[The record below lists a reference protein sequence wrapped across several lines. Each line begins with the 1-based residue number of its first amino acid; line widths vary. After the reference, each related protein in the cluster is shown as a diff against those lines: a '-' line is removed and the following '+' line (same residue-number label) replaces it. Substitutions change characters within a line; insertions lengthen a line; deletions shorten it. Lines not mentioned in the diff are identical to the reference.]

1 MTFPVRNSPRP
12 SAVFEE
18 RAARAEALARVS
30 SAAAE
35 PLTFV
40 AGLLRAQG
48 ALAAALEA
56 AHAARPLTGHLD
68 EDLDRMIAR
77 LYEVPRFAAAK
88 GPAALAEDA
97 RSRAAEDEAT
107 ARTRLMVFW
116 SDDRPAAEDY
126 LSRAMLR
133 PYVEVLRAGNVAPH
147 RVHRHGRCPFC
158 GGAPAVACRRGGS
171 EGEGA
176 ARFLVCGLC
185 GLEFAFNRIL
195 CPSCFEED
203 PEKLPSF
210 TSDAHPS
217 VRVEAC
223 ETCRRYV
230 KSLDLSQDARP
241 LPEVDDVAS
250 LSMDLWAVEQGY
262 SRLEPGLAGL

>member
-1 MTFPVRNSPRP
+1 VTLPVRSKTA

-18 RAARAEALARVS
+18 RATRAEALARS
-30 SAAAE
+30 CSAAAE
-35 PLTFV
+35 PLRFA
-40 AGLLRAQG
+40 AGLLHAQG

-56 AHAARPLTGHLD
+56 AHSARPLTGHLD
-68 EDLDRMIAR
+68 QDLDRMMGR
-77 LYEVPRFAAAK
+77 LLEVPRFAASS
-88 GPAALAEDA
+88 GPSALSDEA
-97 RSRAAEDEAT
+97 RSRASEDEAT

-133 PYVEVLRAGNVAPH
+133 PYVEVLRAHNVAPN
-147 RVHRHGRCPFC
+147 RIHRHGRCPFC
-158 GGAPAVACRRGGS
+158 GGAPGVGCRRGGA

-185 GLEFAFNRIL
+185 GFEYAVNRIL

-203 PEKLPSF
+203 PVKLPSF
-210 TSDAHPS
+210 TAEAHPF
-217 VRVEAC
+217 VRLEAC

-241 LPEVDDVAS
+241 LPEVDDLAS
-250 LSMDLWAVEQGY
+250 LSLDLWALEQGY
-262 SRLEPGLAGL
+262 TRLEPGLAGV

>member
-1 MTFPVRNSPRP
+1 MTPPARSRTV
-12 SAVFEE
+12 SAAFEE
-18 RAARAEALARVS
+18 RARRAEALARLS
-30 SAAAE
+30 SASAE
-35 PLTFV
+35 PLRFV
-40 AGLLRAQG
+40 TGLLRAQA
-48 ALAAALEA
+48 ALAGELETT
-56 AHAARPLTGHLD
+56 HAARPLSGRLE
-68 EDLDRMIAR
+68 EDLDRMMGR
-77 LYEVPRFAAAK
+77 LLEIPRFAASA
-88 GPAALAEDA
+88 GPSLLSDEA

-133 PYVEVLRAGNVAPH
+133 PYVEVLRAGNVAPR

-158 GGAPAVACRRGGS
+158 GGAPAVGCRRGAA

-195 CPSCFEED
+195 CPACFEED
-203 PEKLPSF
+203 PHKLPSF
-210 TSDAHPS
+210 TSEIHPF
-217 VRVEAC
+217 VRLEAC
-223 ETCRRYV
+223 ETCHRYV

-241 LPEVDDVAS
+241 VPEVDDLAS
-250 LSMDLWAVEQGY
+250 LSMDLWAIEQGY
-262 SRLEPGLAGL
+262 CRIEPGLAGV